1 MTFTLPDKITDEE
14 AKKVYIQN
22 IIDLVTDHTMVI
34 FIDDSAQ
41 DNPGPVGS
49 GNVIK
54 KQGIQSSPIKLPKA
68 VTPHGSSYASELEAI
83 KLGTIKCIWVSPQN
97 HPPPLFL
104 AKPPH

>member
-41 DNPGPVGS
+41 DNPGPGEAEMSLKNKVFKVLQL
-49 GNVIK
+49 NF
-54 KQGIQSSPIKLPKA
+54 QRQSLPMA
-68 VTPHGSSYASELEAI
+68 
-83 KLGTIKCIWVSPQN
+83 
-97 HPPPLFL
+97 L
-104 AKPPH
+104 AMQMNLKP